1 MPIDASS
8 ATIYLWRYE
17 DGFTMKEL
25 LLYIRYGLTCVLY
38 RVNKKKNLQYAL
50 ELALIAEQLG
60 WVFRAA
66 RSYYRIIKEYPEDA
80 RGYYGIAILNDN
92 RKQYHKA
99 NDWYK
104 KALEVNPKF
113 IPAWFFLAGAAHET
127 GDKQMAIECYQKVI
141 DLDPSNFWA
150 YNNAGSICEELDRNT
165 EALQYFRK
173 ALEIIPRQHK
183 ALFNIGVVLS
193 KMGYEQK
200 AQEYY
205 WESIRGYNRYP
216 YSFLNLSLLYK
227 NQKQLERAIVVIS
240 EGIRCNPNAS
250 FLYYNRA
257 CFLAITG
264 NVDDAFIDVVRA
276 AKLNPSFIKYAEKD
290 EDLESVRKLP
300 GYKALK
306 KILSKQ
312 EECNE

>member
-38 RVNKKKNLQYAL
+38 RVNKKKTLQYAL

-141 DLDPSNFWA
+141 DLDPQISGPIITQVPSVKNWTGIPKPFSISEKPWKSSR
-150 YNNAGSICEELDRNT
+150 GSIKRCS
-165 EALQYFRK
+165 
-173 ALEIIPRQHK
+173 IS
-183 ALFNIGVVLS
+183 ALFFQKWVMSRRHRNIIGSPSVDT
-193 KMGYEQK
+193 
-200 AQEYY
+200 
-205 WESIRGYNRYP
+205 
-216 YSFLNLSLLYK
+216 
-227 NQKQLERAIVVIS
+227 
-240 EGIRCNPNAS
+240 
-250 FLYYNRA
+250 
-257 CFLAITG
+257 TG
-264 NVDDAFIDVVRA
+264 TPTAF
-276 AKLNPSFIKYAEKD
+276 
-290 EDLESVRKLP
+290 
-300 GYKALK
+300 
-306 KILSKQ
+306 
-312 EECNE
+312 